1 MTLKNIYIKKSLKL
15 KSKLKLKIL
24 EMIQSYYKE
33 HEIKTLFDDLH
44 NDNIKIM
51 VMRATESAMSTFHIE
66 WEKNIIYY
74 TILTL

>member
-1 MTLKNIYIKKSLKL
+1 
-15 KSKLKLKIL
+15 
-24 EMIQSYYKE
+24 MIQSYYKE

>member
-1 MTLKNIYIKKSLKL
+1 
-15 KSKLKLKIL
+15 
-24 EMIQSYYKE
+24 MIQSYYKE
-33 HEIKTLFDDLH
+33 HEIKTLFDDLY

-51 VMRATESAMSTFHIE
+51 VMKATESAMSTFHTE

>member
-1 MTLKNIYIKKSLKL
+1 M

-33 HEIKTLFDDLH
+33 HEIKTLFDDLY

-51 VMRATESAMSTFHIE
+51 VMKASESAMNTFHIE

-74 TILTL
+74 TILTI

>member
-1 MTLKNIYIKKSLKL
+1 
-15 KSKLKLKIL
+15 
-24 EMIQSYYKE
+24 MIQSYYKE

-51 VMRATESAMSTFHIE
+51 VMRATKSAMSTFHIE